1 MQTKLLA
8 LIVVA
13 ASLAASTAL
22 RAQIVWSTP
31 TSGLGDASSVATNGS
46 YYDAIVAHIGASQE
60 TVLNPTT
67 NVSTVFNAYEPNT
80 LTDGTITLAGAGYG
94 GDGSG
99 SSATPYDAALNG
111 TTFVQN
117 YTGEIQ
123 IGGLNPG
130 STYQIQI
137 WNVDNDPTRLTSFT
151 DGVSSPVQF
160 YFGNVIGTFTAG
172 SSTETI
178 DYTNVVPNTN
188 DTFTAGEVNAVD
200 VRLVPEPSTYAM
212 LFAGIGALVLVVR
225 LRRLV

>member
-1 MQTKLLA
+1 MQTKLSILA
-8 LIVVA
+8 IVAVA
-13 ASLAASTAL
+13 LVAPLSLH
-22 RAQIVWSTP
+22 AQIIWSTP

-46 YYDAIVAHIGASQE
+46 YYDAIIAHIGASQE

-151 DGVSSPVQF
+151 DGVNSVQF
-160 YFGNVIGTFTAG
+160 YYGNVIGTFTAG
-172 SSTETI
+172 SSIETI
-178 DYTNVVPNTN
+178 DYTNVVPNT
-188 DTFTAGEVNAVD
+188 DSTFTAGEVNAVD

-212 LFAGIGALVLVVR
+212 LFAGVGALVLVAR
-225 LRRLV
+225 LRRKA

>member
-1 MQTKLLA
+1 MQTKLSILA
-8 LIVVA
+8 IVAVA
-13 ASLAASTAL
+13 LVASSSLH
-22 RAQIVWSTP
+22 AQIIWSTP

-46 YYDAIVAHIGASQE
+46 YYDAIIAHIGASQE

-151 DGVSSPVQF
+151 DGVNSVQF
-160 YFGNVIGTFTAG
+160 YYGNVIGTFTAG
-172 SSTETI
+172 SSIETI
-178 DYTNVVPNTN
+178 DYTNVVPNT
-188 DTFTAGEVNAVD
+188 DSTFTAGEVNAVD

-212 LFAGIGALVLVVR
+212 LFAGVGALVLVAR
-225 LRRLV
+225 LRRKA

>member
-1 MQTKLLA
+1 MQTKLSILA
-8 LIVVA
+8 IVAVA
-13 ASLAASTAL
+13 LVASSSLH
-22 RAQIVWSTP
+22 AQIIWSTP

-46 YYDAIVAHIGASQE
+46 YYDAIIAHIGASQE

-151 DGVSSPVQF
+151 DGVNSVQF
-160 YFGNVIGTFTAG
+160 YYGNVIGTFTAG

-178 DYTNVVPNTN
+178 DYTNVVPNT
-188 DTFTAGEVNAVD
+188 DSTFTAGEVNAVD

-212 LFAGIGALVLVVR
+212 LFAGVGALVLVAR
-225 LRRLV
+225 LRRKA